1 MIRRMA
7 APNLK
12 DKEERLPPEEAE
24 VVRECVEYIANRG
37 LTQKLDMP
45 NFLGCIS
52 LSLMTTLCINEGM
65 DMKEIKAVF
74 KKLRKA
80 AQDSAKQFYN
90 GDVED
95 MGVME
100 DPRETEGHG

>member
-1 MIRRMA
+1 MVRRMA

-12 DKEERLPPEEAE
+12 DDETGLPPEEAE
-24 VVRECVEYIANRG
+24 IVRECVEYIANRG
-37 LTQKLDMP
+37 LTSKLDMP

-52 LSLMTTLCINEGM
+52 LSLMTTLAINEGM
-65 DMKEIKAVF
+65 DMREIKALF
-74 KKLRKA
+74 KKMRIA
-80 AQDSAKQFYN
+80 AQDSAKQFYD

-95 MGVME
+95 LGVME